1 MYRKYLHLAAKE
13 VSGSK
18 SAMELSVDALRTKS
32 MKLLDRLSHSPS
44 SVVRRGAAMNRHAT
58 AAMLHRLSL
67 DETRGVRQAAYA
79 NPNIASGTLEE
90 AYIREKEI
98 ITRSGV
104 NFAVLGGHQPTFEAI
119 IGNKNCPEWIKTD
132 FFARVGD
139 E

>member
-18 SAMELSVDALRTKS
+18 SAMDALRTKS
-32 MKLLDRLSHSPS
+32 MKLLDRLSRSPS
-44 SVVRRGAAMNRHAT
+44 SVARQGAAMNRYAT

-67 DETRGVRQAAYA
+67 DETRRVRQAAYA

-104 NFAVLGGHQPTFEAI
+104 NFTVSGVYQPTFEAI

-132 FFARVGD
+132 FFAWVGD